1 MVATVRFYAQKLPDH
16 VFKESSVRVWRNAY
30 YTREMQ
36 TRQRKGG
43 DMTVT
48 ELPEKKR
55 GRSFLLGDEF
65 DKQVRDYLTS
75 LRAHGAVVN
84 KLNAMS
90 VVSLSSV

>member
-1 MVATVRFYAQKLPDH
+1 MAATVRFHAQKLLDH

-30 YTREMQ
+30 TREMQ
-36 TRQRKGG
+36 TRRRKGG
-43 DMTVT
+43 DMMVT

-55 GRSFLLGDEF
+55 GHSFLLGDEF
-65 DKQVRDYLTS
+65 ETGQDYLTS

-84 KLNAMS
+84 KLNTMS